1 MATLQELRAKAKA
14 AEEARSANKSRP
26 AGSEALYPVWNVPEG
41 KSAVIRFLP
50 DGDSSNDWFWVT
62 KEMIK
67 LEFKGVVG
75 GDLNQTVT
83 VQVPCMEMY
92 DGEPINSCPIHAEI
106 RPWFKSND
114 SSLADLAK
122 KYWKKK
128 QYLMQGFVRE
138 NPIDGDSAP
147 ENPIRRFS
155 ISPQIWKII
164 ENSCKNDPDIEVMPS
179 DRQRGIDFRVTKTT
193 KGQYADYGTSTFA
206 RKESALTEAEEA
218 AIAQFGLTELKSL
231 LPKKPGAVELQVIK
245 EMFEAS
251 LDGKPYD
258 PQRWGQY
265 YKPYGLQIEGVASSA
280 PAASTPAEA
289 PRAVAEDVPFE
300 PDAPVEASA
309 PVVTPTA
316 SAPSSNAADILAMI
330 KARQNK

>member
-1 MATLQELRAKAKA
+1 
-14 AEEARSANKSRP
+14 
-26 AGSEALYPVWNVPEG
+26 
-41 KSAVIRFLP
+41 
-50 DGDSSNDWFWVT
+50 
-62 KEMIK
+62 
-67 LEFKGVVG
+67 
-75 GDLNQTVT
+75 
-83 VQVPCMEMY
+83 
-92 DGEPINSCPIHAEI
+92 
-106 RPWFKSND
+106 
-114 SSLADLAK
+114 
-122 KYWKKK
+122 
-128 QYLMQGFVRE
+128 MQGFVRE

-300 PDAPVEASA
+300 PDEPVTASA